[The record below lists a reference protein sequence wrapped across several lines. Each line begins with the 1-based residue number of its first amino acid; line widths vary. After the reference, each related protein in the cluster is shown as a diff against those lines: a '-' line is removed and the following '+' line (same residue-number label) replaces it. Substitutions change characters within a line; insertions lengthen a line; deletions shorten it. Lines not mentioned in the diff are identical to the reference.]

1 MKIHDIIIKPILTEK
16 ASQMTQSN
24 VYAFEVNNKANKN
37 QVADFLEKLFKVKI
51 AKVRMIKRKGKI
63 KKAGQKMKEKKM
75 SDRKIA
81 YVTLKS
87 GKIDIFPQA

>member
-1 MKIHDIIIKPILTEK
+1 MKIHDIILKPILTEK

-24 VYAFEVNNKANKN
+24 VYSFEVNNKANKN
-37 QVADFLEKLFKVKI
+37 QVSDFLEKLFKVKV
-51 AKVRMIKRKGKI
+51 AEVRMIKRKGKV

-75 SDRKIA
+75 PDRKIA